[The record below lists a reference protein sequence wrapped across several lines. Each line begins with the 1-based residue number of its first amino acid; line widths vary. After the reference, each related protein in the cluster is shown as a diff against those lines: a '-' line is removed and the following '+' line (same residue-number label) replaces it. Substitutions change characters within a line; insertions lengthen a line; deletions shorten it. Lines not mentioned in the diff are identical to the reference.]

1 MWCARRKT
9 LRVHMLNANSIVT
22 IRYIY
27 KEMFI
32 GECCRTPA
40 VPFPIIAHNS
50 FHFFFAAAAAGA
62 KRMT

>member
-1 MWCARRKT
+1 
-9 LRVHMLNANSIVT
+9 MLNANSIVT
-22 IRYIY
+22 IRYFY
-27 KEMFI
+27 KDMYI

-50 FHFFFAAAAAGA
+50 FHFFFAAAAAAGA